1 MQIGLYSCRTL
12 ARFGDR
18 RYAVLRDAGFDGLDL
33 RINDKVAVIAAFPE
47 DEYMAVVM
55 RHKAMAE
62 EAGIGIFQ
70 LHAPWT
76 WPLENGTEDVT
87 VRTEATKKVIRSAVI
102 LHCPYVVVHP
112 LMPFGR
118 DEENGKE
125 AETWEANLAFLK
137 DLATY
142 AGSLG
147 VTVCLENMPFKRY
160 SLTLPDATYRM
171 VKAVGD
177 EYLKI
182 CLDTGH
188 CAKFKLQPGKVLRE
202 IGDEVRTLH
211 VHDNDGEKDLH
222 VLPYFGVSDWEDF
235 GKALIETGYPG
246 TFCLESGA
254 PHPKMDL
261 ELMKEMLR
269 FDAMIARSVLN
280 AGTDPRKTE

>member
-12 ARFGDR
+12 ARFEDR

-125 AETWEANLAFLK
+125 AETWEAN
-137 DLATY
+137 
-142 AGSLG
+142 
-147 VTVCLENMPFKRY
+147 
-160 SLTLPDATYRM
+160 
-171 VKAVGD
+171 
-177 EYLKI
+177 
-182 CLDTGH
+182 
-188 CAKFKLQPGKVLRE
+188 
-202 IGDEVRTLH
+202 
-211 VHDNDGEKDLH
+211 
-222 VLPYFGVSDWEDF
+222 WEDF

-261 ELMKEMLR
+261 DLAEEMLR